1 MNQTIITNNKGTAKS
16 FVANTMVK
24 ILFIDDDTHTLSL
37 MEQIALILGHQA
49 ILCPAAK
56 DAMRIALETLPDLIM
71 LDINMQELNG
81 FDVVKHLR
89 NDGLTVKTPII
100 ILSASEPDFETEK
113 AIAVGADGFIPKP
126 LTIRDLES
134 VVAKFN
140 L

>member
-1 MNQTIITNNKGTAKS
+1 MNHTIITNDMGTTKS
-16 FVANTMVK
+16 IIANTMAK
-24 ILFIDDDTHTLSL
+24 ILFIDDDTNTLSL

-56 DAMRIALETLPDLIM
+56 DAMRMALETLPDLIM

-89 NDGLTVKTPII
+89 NNEITLKTPII

-126 LTIRDLES
+126 LTIRDLET
-134 VVAKFN
+134 VIAKFN
-140 L
+140 I

>member
-1 MNQTIITNNKGTAKS
+1 MNQMIFTNYKGMAVPLK
-16 FVANTMVK
+16 ANTMAK

-37 MEQIALILGHQA
+37 MEQIALILGHTA
-49 ILCPAAK
+49 ILCPSAK
-56 DAMRIALETLPDLIM
+56 DAMRMALDTLPDLIM

-89 NDGLTVKTPII
+89 NDELTMKTPII

-113 AIAVGADGFIPKP
+113 AIAVGADGFLPKP
-126 LTIRDLES
+126 LTIRDLET

-140 L
+140 I

>member
-1 MNQTIITNNKGTAKS
+1 MNQTINSKNLGTAELS
-16 FVANTMVK
+16 IANTMVK

-37 MEQIALILGHQA
+37 MEQIAFILGHQA
-49 ILCPAAK
+49 ILCPSAK
-56 DAMRIALETLPDLIM
+56 DAMRMAIETLPDLIM

-81 FDVVKHLR
+81 FDVVKNLR
-89 NDGLTVKTPII
+89 NEEITRKTPVI

-113 AIAVGADGFIPKP
+113 AIDVGADGFLPKP

-140 L
+140 I

>member
-1 MNQTIITNNKGTAKS
+1 MNQSILTNNKGTAELLM
-16 FVANTMVK
+16 ANTMAK

-37 MEQIALILGHQA
+37 MEQIAIILGHKA

-56 DAMRIALETLPDLIM
+56 DAMRIALENLPDLIM

-81 FDVVKHLR
+81 FDVVKSLR
-89 NDGLTVKTPII
+89 NDDLTKKTPII

-113 AIAVGADGFIPKP
+113 AIAVGADGFLPKP

-134 VVAKFN
+134 IVAKFN
-140 L
+140 I

>member
-1 MNQTIITNNKGTAKS
+1 MEQTIITDNKRTTKS
-16 FVANTMVK
+16 FVANTMAK

-56 DAMRIALETLPDLIM
+56 DAMRMALETLPDLIM

-89 NDGLTVKTPII
+89 NDEITMKTPII
-100 ILSASEPDFETEK
+100 ILSASEPDFETEM

-126 LTIRDLES
+126 LTIRDLET
-134 VVAKFN
+134 VIAKFN
-140 L
+140 I